1 MGLLAGPGDNRA
13 KRQRRGG
20 ACCAFR
26 VRWRGRGTMSMAVD
40 WCIGIWSQATICDIQ
55 AAEVELS
62 HRGYLVVPVD
72 DSETVL
78 SR

>member
-1 MGLLAGPGDNRA
+1 
-13 KRQRRGG
+13 
-20 ACCAFR
+20 
-26 VRWRGRGTMSMAVD
+26 MSMAVD
-40 WCIGIWSQATICDIQ
+40 WCIGIWGQATICDIQ